1 MFATNAFFIWFF
13 MGLNGLGGWIIFL
26 LLALAAVVWIFY
38 DSSKRNLPVLG
49 WRLGASLLA
58 LLLIPAIIY
67 RFSSAEIRISLDPF
81 AEAIFYLG
89 LLGGILPA
97 VLAIG
102 YYVTYKGLVG
112 CKNGHVYEA
121 VLGQCPECAPA
132 RPEFIP
138 QPPMGGGGFR
148 NGPQPRNDYQQAARP
163 VKPRANAWLVDQS
176 GRNYQLCQGETTVG
190 RSSTNDVQFSGISS
204 VSRNHAKIQEKNG
217 RFYLTDLASAS
228 GTKVNGKFIHQMTL
242 LEPNDEIRF
251 SDQVIVTF
259 VTTNR

>member
-1 MFATNAFFIWFF
+1 MSATNAFFIWFF
-13 MGLNGLGGWIIFL
+13 TGLSGLGGWLIFL
-26 LLALAAVVWIFY
+26 LLAFAAVIWIIY

-58 LLLIPAIIY
+58 LLLLPALIY
-67 RFSSAEIRISLDPF
+67 RFSSAETRLSLDPF
-81 AEAIFYLG
+81 IEAIFYLG
-89 LLGGILPA
+89 LLGGILPV

-112 CKNGHVYEA
+112 CKNGHIYEA

-132 RPEFIP
+132 RQDFIAGP
-138 QPPMGGGGFR
+138 FVDGGVHDR
-148 NGPQPRNDYQQAARP
+148 IDYQKVGRTA
-163 VKPRANAWLVDQS
+163 KPKANAWLVDQT
-176 GRNYQLCQGETTVG
+176 GRSYQLCQGETSIG
-190 RSSTNDVQFSGISS
+190 RSATNDVQFSGIIS
-204 VSRNHAKIQEKNG
+204 VSRMHAKIQERNG
-217 RFYLTDLASAS
+217 RFYLTDLASSS

>member
-1 MFATNAFFIWFF
+1 MRATNAFFIWFF
-13 MGLNGLGGWIIFL
+13 TGLRGLGGWIIFL
-26 LLALAAVVWIFY
+26 FLAFAAVIWIFF

-58 LLLIPAIIY
+58 LLLLPAIIY
-67 RFSSAEIRISLDPF
+67 RFSSVETRLSLDPF
-81 AEAIFYLG
+81 IEAIFYLG

-102 YYVTYKGLVG
+102 YYVTYKGLLG

-138 QPPMGGGGFR
+138 QPPIGAGGFR
-148 NGPQPRNDYQQAARP
+148 NEPREDYQQAARTA
-163 VKPRANAWLVDQS
+163 KPKATAWLVDQT
-176 GRNYQLCQGETTVG
+176 GRSYQLCQGETSIG
-190 RSSTNDVQFSGISS
+190 RSSANDVQFSGISS
-204 VSRNHAKIQEKNG
+204 VSRMHAKIQEKNG
-217 RFYLTDLASAS
+217 RFYLTDLASSS

-259 VTTNR
+259 VTSNR